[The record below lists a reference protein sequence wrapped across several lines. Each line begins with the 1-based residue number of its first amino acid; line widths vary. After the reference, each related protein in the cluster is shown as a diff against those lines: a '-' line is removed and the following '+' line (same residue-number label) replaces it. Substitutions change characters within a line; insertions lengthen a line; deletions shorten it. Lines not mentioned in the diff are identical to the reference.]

1 MLKRSDKGWRIRIM
15 AAIAGLS
22 LLAAPAAPVI
32 AGPKSFAYLDD
43 GRTYVPLRLLGEY
56 AGASVSWH
64 PEEQRVVLRK
74 DGGEIVLHV
83 GRTEAVVDGRAV
95 PLDAPPFVRD
105 GVTYVPL
112 RFAGRALGLEIEWR
126 QDAGAVRAVRGDGEM
141 RLPAVP
147 VGSIRKDAP
156 PVVHETR
163 EFQVDGRRVK
173 AQMITISLMDP
184 RVELDV
190 VVAKDEVGR
199 TEELGAMAERHGA
212 AVAINGAFF
221 DAYTESDYK
230 KPYGWL
236 LNDGEV
242 LSRGDTFRRATF
254 IYDRNHLAEIAEGLD
269 MPDLIRAGGID
280 GAVQAGPRLVRNGR
294 VDLDVEGEGFT
305 DPKILSM
312 SGARSALGITRDH
325 RLILVTVPAATIPEL
340 AEIMLQAGAWQA
352 MNLDGGASSGL
363 YYNGRYLTKPGRL
376 LSNALIVKL
385 EP

>member
-1 MLKRSDKGWRIRIM
+1 
-15 AAIAGLS
+15 
-22 LLAAPAAPVI
+22 
-32 AGPKSFAYLDD
+32 
-43 GRTYVPLRLLGEY
+43 
-56 AGASVSWH
+56 
-64 PEEQRVVLRK
+64 
-74 DGGEIVLHV
+74 
-83 GRTEAVVDGRAV
+83 
-95 PLDAPPFVRD
+95 
-105 GVTYVPL
+105 
-112 RFAGRALGLEIEWR
+112 
-126 QDAGAVRAVRGDGEM
+126 VRAVRGDGEM

>member
-1 MLKRSDKGWRIRIM
+1 MGILLF
-15 AAIAGLS
+15 AATASS
-22 LLAAPAAPVI
+22 LY
-32 AGPKSFAYLDD
+32 AGPKSFAYLDG

-64 PEEQRVVLRK
+64 PDEQRVVLRK

-83 GRTEAVVDGRAV
+83 GRTEAMVGGETV

-112 RFAGRALGLEIEWR
+112 RFAGKALGLKVEWL
-126 QDAGAVRAVRGDGEM
+126 QDTGAVRVARGDGEM

-147 VGSIRKDAP
+147 LGSIRKDASP
-156 PVVHETR
+156 IVHETR
-163 EFQVDGRRVK
+163 EFKVGSKRFK
-173 AQMITISLMDP
+173 AQMITVTLMDP

-190 VVAKDEVGR
+190 VVAGGEAGR
-199 TEELGAMAERHGA
+199 TEELSAMAKRHGA
-212 AVAINGAFF
+212 MVAINGAYF
-221 DAYTESDYK
+221 DAYTESEIK

-269 MPDLIRAGGID
+269 MPDLIKAGGID
-280 GAVQAGPRLVRNGR
+280 GAVQAGPRLVRNGK
-294 VDLDVEGEGFT
+294 VDLDVEGEGFK
-305 DPKILSM
+305 DPKILTNG
-312 SGARSALGITRDH
+312 GARSALGITRDH
-325 RLILVTVPAATIPEL
+325 KLILLTVPGATIPQL

-363 YYNGRYLTKPGRL
+363 YYNGKYLTKPGRL

-385 EP
+385 ES